1 MRAEAEVVVV
11 GLGALGAAAVASLA
25 ERGLEV
31 IGLDRH
37 RPPHELGSSHG
48 GSRIIRRI
56 YSEGSLYVPLVDRA
70 YGEWR
75 DLERRAGERLLLPGG
90 GLFLGARDGAMVREA
105 LACARERGLEHELL
119 DAGEIRRRFPHFD
132 PPAGVEAVF
141 DPAAGVLLA
150 ERCQEALLA
159 RATGAGAELWFDRPM
174 TGWRAGDD
182 GARVEIAGGEVRA
195 RSVVLATGGWLADA
209 AAGPEVRLSV
219 ERQVQHWFEPHAGA
233 YVSDL
238 PPFVWELE
246 GGRSWYGLPDLGEGL
261 KVGMHHGGEPTTAES
276 LRREV
281 DPAESREMRRL
292 LEQYLPGTADR
303 CLRSRACMYANTP
316 DLRFLAGPIPGRP
329 GAWVLG
335 GGSGHGFKFAPAL
348 GDLVA
353 RGVVEGRPPRELA
366 PFLPRR
372 FAAA

>member
-1 MRAEAEVVVV
+1 MKT
-11 GLGALGAAAVASLA
+11 
-25 ERGLEV
+25 
-31 IGLDRH
+31 
-37 RPPHELGSSHG
+37 
-48 GSRIIRRI
+48 
-56 YSEGSLYVPLVDRA
+56 
-70 YGEWR
+70 
-75 DLERRAGERLLLPGG
+75 LLPWTFSTRGMLG
-90 GLFLGARDGAMVREA
+90 ESWPRAFLS
-105 LACARERGLEHELL
+105 
-119 DAGEIRRRFPHFD
+119 
-132 PPAGVEAVF
+132 
-141 DPAAGVLLA
+141 GVLLA

-292 LEQYLPGTADR
+292 LEQNGALVETDGCFELSAQEEDI
-303 CLRSRACMYANTP
+303 AEIVVN
-316 DLRFLAGPIPGRP
+316 AGI
-329 GAWVLG
+329 V
-335 GGSGHGFKFAPAL
+335 
-348 GDLVA
+348 
-353 RGVVEGRPPRELA
+353 RGEAIEAKENGV
-366 PFLPRR
+366 
-372 FAAA
+372 